1 MCVQSPA
8 PPCNRVGASLL
19 KPTASGVYPPPRP
32 HALTLH
38 LRPPSVVPADNEII
52 LDPEKWESSL
62 PHTISAVFYPEY
74 ASAEQKARAREVHT
88 AFLQRYQL
96 SASVV
101 PLVVYDP
108 IAGRQ
113 YGTAFALADED

>member
-1 MCVQSPA
+1 M
-8 PPCNRVGASLL
+8 PCLL
-19 KPTASGVYPPPRP
+19 HS
-32 HALTLH
+32 
-38 LRPPSVVPADNEII
+38 DNELV
-52 LDPEKWESSL
+52 LDSERWERNL

-74 ASAEQKARAREVHT
+74 AGGPQQARAREVHA

-113 YGTAFALADED
+113 HGTPFALADDSRQ